1 MIVRNDRATLPDTG
15 NPVTA
20 DDYEQ
25 LLTDPGE
32 AGIFVRPED
41 AAALDAAAERAGLAR
56 WAVDLAG
63 VRTKEALLARLA
75 ERLGFP
81 DWFGGNWDALNDVL
95 AERAW
100 EEPHGIVLTLGHCGE
115 LAGAD
120 PAAFETALEVF
131 DSVAESCYD
140 EDIPFWVLVD
150 GVDAKAFD
158 LPVLGRSED

>member
-1 MIVRNDRATLPDTG
+1 MTS
-15 NPVTA
+15 A
-20 DDYEQ
+20 DYDS

-56 WAVDLAG
+56 WTVDLAG
-63 VRTKEALLARLA
+63 IRTKEGLLARFA

-81 DWFGGNWDALNDVL
+81 EWFGGNWDALNDVL
-95 AERAW
+95 AEQAW
-100 EEPHGIVLTLGHCGE
+100 EQPRGIVLTLEHCGD
-115 LAGAD
+115 LARAD
-120 PAAFETALEVF
+120 PEAFETALEVL

-150 GVDAKAFD
+150 GVGAGAFD
-158 LPVLGRSED
+158 LPVIGRNED

>member
-1 MIVRNDRATLPDTG
+1 MTSEE
-15 NPVTA
+15 
-20 DDYEQ
+20 YEQ

-41 AAALDAAAERAGLAR
+41 AQALDAAAERAGFAR
-56 WAVDLAG
+56 WTVDIAG
-63 VRTKEALLARLA
+63 VRTKDELLGRLA

-81 DWFGGNWDALNDVL
+81 DWFGRNWDALNDVL
-95 AERAW
+95 GEQAW
-100 EEPHGIVLTLGHCGE
+100 EQPRGIVLTLEHCGD
-115 LAGAD
+115 LAAAD
-120 PAAFETALEVF
+120 AETFETALEVL

-158 LPVLGRSED
+158 LPVMGRNED

>member
-1 MIVRNDRATLPDTG
+1 MTPEE
-15 NPVTA
+15 
-20 DDYEQ
+20 YEH

-56 WAVDLAG
+56 WTVDLAG
-63 VRTKEALLARLA
+63 VRTKDTLLAKLG

-81 DWFGGNWDALNDVL
+81 EWFGGNWDALNDVL
-95 AERAW
+95 AEQAW
-100 EEPHGIVLTLGHCGE
+100 EQPRGIVLTLEHCGD
-115 LAGAD
+115 LAAAD
-120 PAAFETALEVF
+120 AETFETALEVL
-131 DSVAESCYD
+131 DSVAEGCYD

-158 LPVLGRSED
+158 LPVIGGNEE

>member
-1 MIVRNDRATLPDTG
+1 MTSEE
-15 NPVTA
+15 
-20 DDYEQ
+20 YEQ

-41 AAALDAAAERAGLAR
+41 AQTLDAAAERAGLAR
-56 WAVDLAG
+56 WTVDIAG
-63 VRTKEALLARLA
+63 VRTKDELLGRLA

-81 DWFGGNWDALNDVL
+81 DWFGRNWDALNDVL
-95 AERAW
+95 GEQAW
-100 EEPHGIVLTLGHCGE
+100 EQPRGIVLTLEHCGD
-115 LAGAD
+115 LAAAD
-120 PAAFETALEVF
+120 AETFETALEVL

-158 LPVLGRSED
+158 LPVMGRNED

>member
-1 MIVRNDRATLPDTG
+1 MTSEE
-15 NPVTA
+15 
-20 DDYEQ
+20 YEQ

-41 AAALDAAAERAGLAR
+41 AQALDAAAERAGLAR
-56 WAVDLAG
+56 WTVDIAG
-63 VRTKEALLARLA
+63 VRTKDELLGRLA

-81 DWFGGNWDALNDVL
+81 DWFGRNWDALNDVL
-95 AERAW
+95 GEQAW
-100 EEPHGIVLTLGHCGE
+100 EQPRGIVLTLEHCGD
-115 LAGAD
+115 LAAAD
-120 PAAFETALEVF
+120 AETFESALEVL

-158 LPVLGRSED
+158 LPVMGRNED